1 MANVPNVNVNKI
13 KTRAKAQGITL
24 VYLNRC
30 LGKHDSFL
38 SCVRNGTDHIDEDEL
53 AVIAE
58 KINTTIEYLTDQ
70 TDDPE
75 PPAAPSAD
83 EPISPERAALM
94 ARLQTASDE
103 EVRRITEIVDFV
115 LSKRN

>member
-1 MANVPNVNVNKI
+1 MGNVNNVDVDRI
-13 KTRAKAQGITL
+13 KRLAKQKGITMK
-24 VYLNRC
+24 YLSQC
-30 LGKHDSFL
+30 IGKYDNFL
-38 SCVRNGTDHIDEDEL
+38 SCVRLGTDRIDTGEL
-53 AVIAE
+53 AILA
-58 KINTTIEYLTDQ
+58 KQLNTTVKYLTRA

-83 EPISPERAALM
+83 EPISPERAALL

-115 LSKRN
+115 LSKRK

>member
-75 PPAAPSAD
+75 PPAAPNAD
-83 EPISPERAALM
+83 EPISPERAALL

>member
-1 MANVPNVNVNKI
+1 MGIVRNVDVDRI
-13 KTRAKAQGITL
+13 KALAKGQGITMT
-24 VYLNRC
+24 YLASM
-30 LGKHDSFL
+30 LGKYRNFL
-38 SCVRNGTDHIDEDEL
+38 SAVRLGTDRIDEDEL
-53 AVIAE
+53 KIIAA
-58 KINTTIEYLTDQ
+58 KLNTTIEYLTDQ

-75 PPAAPSAD
+75 PPAAPNAD

>member
-1 MANVPNVNVNKI
+1 MANVHNVNIDRI
-13 KTRAKAQGITL
+13 KARAKANGLTMK
-24 VYLNRC
+24 YLC
-30 LGKHDSFL
+30 ACIGKPRGFL
-38 SCVRNGTDHIDEDEL
+38 SVVRSGRDYVDEREL

-83 EPISPERAALM
+83 EPISPERAALL